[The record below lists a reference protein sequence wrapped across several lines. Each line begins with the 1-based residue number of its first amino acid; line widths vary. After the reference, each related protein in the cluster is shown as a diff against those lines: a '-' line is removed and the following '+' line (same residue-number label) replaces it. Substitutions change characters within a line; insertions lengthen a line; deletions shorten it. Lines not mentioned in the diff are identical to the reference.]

1 MSYQVS
7 QTAEET
13 TVFLDGDVDLERSPS
28 ARKLLLEWVEKGHN
42 VIVDMSAVSYID
54 SSGVASLVEALQAS
68 KKNNV
73 DFSLKQVSE
82 PALKV
87 FRLARLEKVFDIIEK

>member
-1 MSYQVS
+1 MSYQVA
-7 QTAEET
+7 QNGEET
-13 TVFLDGDVDLERSPS
+13 VVFLDGDVDLERSPS
-28 ARKLLLEWVEKGHN
+28 ARKVLLEWVEKGQN
-42 VIVDMSAVSYID
+42 VVVDMSEVSYID

-73 DFSLKQVSE
+73 DFYLKQVSE

-87 FRLARLEKVFDIIEK
+87 FKLARLEKVFNIIEG